1 MPATWKYRGLT
12 TMQASQLM
20 TIRKLLTTIIDRWRA
35 ALIVF
40 GVALTVVWL
49 ILLIWFP
56 LHLLEII

>member
-1 MPATWKYRGLT
+1 MRATCKYRGVT

-40 GVALTVVWL
+40 GVALTVLWL

>member
-1 MPATWKYRGLT
+1 
-12 TMQASQLM
+12 MQASQLM